1 MQQKIQK
8 DKKGSVI
15 MFEFDDDFGL
25 DDLIE
30 ADIQYGLFED
40 DDKLVMQQIKSQ
52 QKQKKK
58 KKSFW
63 DIFKPY
69 S

>member
-1 MQQKIQK
+1 
-8 DKKGSVI
+8 

-52 QKQKKK
+52 QKQNKK